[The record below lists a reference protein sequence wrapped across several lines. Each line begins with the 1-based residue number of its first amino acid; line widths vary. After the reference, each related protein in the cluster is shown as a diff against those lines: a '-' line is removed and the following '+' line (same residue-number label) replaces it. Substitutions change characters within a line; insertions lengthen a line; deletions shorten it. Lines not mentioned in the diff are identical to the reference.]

1 MQANCQNCG
10 SRIMVDD
17 SRVPDRPFSVKCP
30 KCQTMA
36 KFPGKA
42 ALAASAEPAEA
53 PEPAR
58 PQSHLME
65 TMGEQALAHLRS
77 ELTESGR
84 MKGLVLVA
92 VGDAAL
98 GTAVCAPLIRLGFT
112 SEALDNPDDATRR
125 LEQGIFDVVITGRT
139 GGASSRGETLYQR
152 IGRLTPDA
160 RRAIFL
166 ILVGDEYNS
175 GDGTQAFAHLADLVV
190 NPRDVAAIEPVM
202 LTCIAER
209 NRLYQIFLQTR
220 KRHEAAAH
228 TPAS

>member
-1 MQANCQNCG
+1 VQANCANCG
-10 SRIMVDD
+10 SRIVVDD

-42 ALAASAEPAEA
+42 AMSAAPEPAEA
-53 PEPAR
+53 AEPVEPPH

-92 VGDAAL
+92 LADTAL
-98 GTAVCAPLIRLGFT
+98 GAAVCAPLIRLGFT
-112 SEALDNPDDATRR
+112 SETLDNPDDATRR
-125 LEQGIFDVVITGRT
+125 LEQGIFDVVIAART
-139 GGASSRGETLYQR
+139 GGASARGETLYQR
-152 IGRLTPDA
+152 VGRLTPDA

-166 ILVGDEYNS
+166 ILVGEEFRS
-175 GDGTQAFAHLADLVV
+175 GDGTQAFAHMADLLVH
-190 NPRDVAAIEPVM
+190 PKDVAAIEPVM

-209 NRLYQIFLQTR
+209 NRLYQIFLQTK

-228 TPAS
+228 